1 MILILI
7 CIGVFW
13 QDCCVK
19 SSSQRSFPLQ
29 IHVIDSSSSNALSQR
44 RTVQDVLT
52 SLGMAPEEQRW
63 KVLEVWN
70 KVDALMKN
78 HPPAMSLPHIK
89 PRLQHQKL
97 LEASSDTGTCEAL
110 NKGSARATGSMEQ
123 HMPHSTKGAAEHSS
137 WCSQHELNGLVCK
150 WLQSQRRQRAES
162 LQNCSK
168 MSEMHRPDEEDLN
181 DRTFCF
187 EGGDASRQRQQQG
200 DVGNE
205 APLIATTKFPKD
217 RPRMGLPDAESGA
230 ASQRQAELEGAEA
243 PDRSE
248 SDKMVDE
255 LEDERGAKPR
265 KLRSAELRRSAHQ
278 TEAEEDFEGCHH
290 EVAYASECADSSIY
304 KMSPHQSGGRQTAK
318 QELLGLQDTELREG
332 TLHERQKEHRCT
344 VDLGSVQGLEGG
356 ANRQDPPSQDGHNEE
371 LKQLLSAGVAVSA
384 TKGWGVSELRRRLED
399 FFEKLPS
406 KESGQS
412 RVTRPSKLRKPRRNV
427 VASAA

>member
-1 MILILI
+1 MRPKGPLLLVLIYI
-7 CIGVFW
+7 RVFW

-19 SSSQRSFPLQ
+19 SSAQRSFPLQ

-110 NKGSARATGSMEQ
+110 NKGSGSMEQ

-137 WCSQHELNGLVCK
+137 WCSQHELHDLVCK
-150 WLQSQRRQRAES
+150 WLQSQRRRRAES

-181 DRTFCF
+181 ERTFCF
-187 EGGDASRQRQQQG
+187 EGGEASGQRQQQG
-200 DVGNE
+200 DVGSD

-217 RPRMGLPDAESGA
+217 RPTTGLPHAESGA
-230 ASQRQAELEGAEA
+230 ASQRQAELEGVEA

-248 SDKMVDE
+248 SDEMVEE
-255 LEDERGAKPR
+255 LEDERGTKPR
-265 KLRSAELRRSAHQ
+265 KVAELRRSAHQ

-304 KMSPHQSGGRQTAK
+304 KISPHQSGGGQTAK
-318 QELLGLQDTELREG
+318 QELLVLQDTELRER

-344 VDLGSVQGLEGG
+344 IDLGSVQGLEGG
-356 ANRQDPPSQDGHNEE
+356 SNTQDPPSQDGHNEE
-371 LKQLLSAGVAVSA
+371 LKLLLSAGVAVSA

-399 FFEKLPS
+399 IFEKLPA
-406 KESGQS
+406 KESGES
-412 RVTRPSKLRKPRRNV
+412 RPSKLRKPRRNV